1 MDRILQPG
9 MVVLDVGANIGEI
22 SMTLAQG
29 IGSSGDI
36 HGFEPMTSRYS
47 QLTEHQSMNGM
58 HQVAPMSRG
67 RSDRIG
73 AATIGYTFFVIGRKP
88 RLRRL
93 DEADLAGTQN
103 VFCVTGGGE
112 VP

>member
-1 MDRILQPG
+1 MDGILQPG
-9 MVVLDVGANIGEI
+9 MVVPDVGAIIGEI
-22 SMTLAQG
+22 TITVVRR
-29 IGSSGDI
+29 IGSNGDI
-36 HGFEPMTSRYS
+36 HEFEPMRSRYC

-73 AATIGYTFFVIGRKP
+73 AATIGYTLFLIGRKP

-93 DEADLAGTQN
+93 DEANVPGTQN
-103 VFCVTGGGE
+103 VFCVPVGGE